1 MEQNKHQI
9 FNLFPLTI
17 YKTKLGISE
26 EARQFLIDEIYSH
39 EKQSKNINYKN
50 ANSSWTGDTQ
60 GFEYLFLNKKFS
72 KLFKSISLKIK
83 EYTAIIGVLNDQV
96 DFYYQRSWATIS
108 RKSESIKPHKHLQSH
123 ISFAYYLQKDKN
135 SGKIQFHNDK
145 SHNEIAPGIFTSLT
159 LSKIVTPN
167 IYNVSTVR
175 LDTDVDDIIIFPSK
189 TMHSVLPSVSAGS
202 KDRISISA
210 DVSMIIKNSTNSE
223 TLLTPVDKWMKF

>member
-1 MEQNKHQI
+1 MNFYEHTFIGRQDLSESQNK
-9 FNLFPLTI
+9 
-17 YKTKLGISE
+17 E
-26 EARQFLIDEIYSH
+26 LID
-39 EKQSKNINYKN
+39 K
-50 ANSSWTGDTQ
+50 
-60 GFEYLFLNKKFS
+60 
-72 KLFKSISLKIK
+72 
-83 EYTAIIGVLNDQV
+83 
-96 DFYYQRSWATIS
+96 YQN
-108 RKSESIKPHKHLQSH
+108 
-123 ISFAYYLQKDKN
+123 FVNKN